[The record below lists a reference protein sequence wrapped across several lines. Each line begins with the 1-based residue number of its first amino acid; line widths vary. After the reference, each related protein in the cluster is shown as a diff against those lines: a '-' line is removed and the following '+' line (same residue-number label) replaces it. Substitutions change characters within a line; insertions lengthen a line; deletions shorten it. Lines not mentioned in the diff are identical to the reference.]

1 MSSPKVTLAS
11 ASPRRQALLGQII
24 DNFQVHSADIDETAL
39 PNEKPEQHVARL
51 AFSKAQKV
59 ALEFPSSIVIGS
71 DTVVTLG
78 DRIFGKPS
86 NQNDSIK
93 ILKCLSGKVH
103 TVMTAVAVIPP
114 TPEAKAISFLTKTQ
128 VEFADITQAEMQKYW
143 LSGEPQDKAG
153 SYAIQGIGG
162 QFVKSIN
169 GSYSSVVGLPLFELK
184 KVLHELGVKE

>member
-1 MSSPKVTLAS
+1 MAS

-24 DNFQVHSADIDETAL
+24 ENFQVHSADIDETAL
-39 PNEKPEQHVARL
+39 PEEKPEQHVARL

-59 ALEFPSSIVIGS
+59 AIEFPSCVVIGS

-78 DRIFGKPS
+78 DRIFGKPR

-93 ILKCLSGKVH
+93 ILQCLSGKVH
-103 TVMTAVAVIPP
+103 TVMTAVAVISP
-114 TPEAKAISFLTKTQ
+114 TLKTEPVSLLIKTQ
-128 VEFADITQAEMQKYW
+128 VEFADITTAEMQKYW

-184 KVLHELGVKE
+184 KVLHELGVK